1 MDFADV
7 KSDIA
12 LLSIIPDFAQTD
24 EGLNTAFIE
33 ADRHNWTKEERIAYD
48 NVAIKEADEKQEKIM
63 VAEKA
68 HEEGKVKGME
78 EGKVEMILGMHE
90 EGFSVPQIAK
100 VSKKT
105 EEEVAQIIENHKN
118 KKP

>member
-1 MDFADV
+1 M
-7 KSDIA
+7 
-12 LLSIIPDFAQTD
+12 DFAQTD

-68 HEEGKVKGME
+68 HEKGME
-78 EGKVEMILGMHE
+78 EGKMEMILGMHE
-90 EGFSVPQIAK
+90 EGLSVPQIAK

-118 KKP
+118 KKS